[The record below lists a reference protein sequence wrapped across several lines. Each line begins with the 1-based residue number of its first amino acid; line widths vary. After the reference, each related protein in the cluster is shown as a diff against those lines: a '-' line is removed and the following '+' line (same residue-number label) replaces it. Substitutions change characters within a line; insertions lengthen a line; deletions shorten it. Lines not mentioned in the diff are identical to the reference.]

1 MARKLWRVGLWL
13 MGAWAVLCIT
23 LGITVHLHGGKDE
36 ASPADVIIVLGAGVD
51 RNGRAGFALSRRAT
65 QAIVLYESGLAKA
78 ILCSGGV
85 PPNRP
90 NSEAYA
96 CQQFLLARGVPASA
110 IVLEERSRS
119 TEENA
124 FYSADILRANGWQ
137 TAVVVTDAFHTL
149 RARWIFAQAGVQAR
163 FSPVPAERVNGWN
176 VYLASLTRE
185 VAALHW
191 QAFKTLLGLPITY
204 VPWI

>member
-13 MGAWAVLCIT
+13 MGAWAVFCVA
-23 LGITVHLHGGKDE
+23 LGIGVHLHGRGDE
-36 ASPADVIIVLGAGVD
+36 ARPADVIIVLGAGVD
-51 RNGRAGFALSRRAT
+51 RSGRAGFALSRRAT
-65 QAIVLYESGLAKA
+65 HAITLYQQGLAKA

-96 CQQFLLARGVPASA
+96 CQQFLLARGIPQEA
-110 IVLEERSRS
+110 IFLEERSRS

-124 FYSADILRANGWQ
+124 FYSADVLRANGWEQ
-137 TAVVVTDAFHTL
+137 ALVVTDAFHIL
-149 RARWIFAQAGVQAR
+149 RARWIFAQAGVHAG